1 MKIINNYDGS
11 SIDIINEDLRKNEAV
26 LSLRKEKDSY
36 SHYYNFRVEND
47 LNKVGTVFIKN
58 ITKSAYYC
66 PDQEHAPYIK
76 ETDKEWKR
84 LDSEEW
90 KIANDTLKI
99 NIQPHKVEEISL
111 SPRYTKNE
119 LDEFISKIKNN
130 PNIHIEE
137 KILQQIEIGDKEN
150 PTIIVIGR
158 QHPGETL
165 SSFFIE
171 GMIEEIIENKLKYHF
186 LIYPIVNQEGVKNGN
201 HRYFNETDYNRS
213 WNKQDAPQE
222 IKYIR
227 EIVKK
232 TKPEYFIDV
241 HNDEI
246 SSKDYV
252 TMKSNI
258 TEIGGIQV
266 LKPRSTIK
274 RFIRAIIKQH
284 KIINPRLKTAREYIQ
299 QEYNCK
305 SILIELSMNEEY
317 TKAKNKG
324 KKFIIDLLKERN

>member
-58 ITKSAYYC
+58 ITKSSYYC

-130 PNIHIEE
+130 PNIYIEE
-137 KILQQIEIGDKEN
+137 KILPQIEIGDKEN

-171 GMIEEIIENKLKYHF
+171 GMIEEIIGNKLKYHF

>member
-1 MKIINNYDGS
+1 M
-11 SIDIINEDLRKNEAV
+11 
-26 LSLRKEKDSY
+26 
-36 SHYYNFRVEND
+36 
-47 LNKVGTVFIKN
+47 
-58 ITKSAYYC
+58 
-66 PDQEHAPYIK
+66 
-76 ETDKEWKR
+76 
-84 LDSEEW
+84 
-90 KIANDTLKI
+90 
-99 NIQPHKVEEISL
+99 
-111 SPRYTKNE
+111 
-119 LDEFISKIKNN
+119 
-130 PNIHIEE
+130 
-137 KILQQIEIGDKEN
+137 
-150 PTIIVIGR
+150 IGR

-227 EIVKK
+227 EMVKK
-232 TKPEYFIDV
+232 TKPQYFIDV